1 MAADPPEPPDDPP
14 GHRSDTDPGDIEA
27 GIAATPGRAGVLGL
41 LRGLAIDFSPLR
53 TSREFR
59 LLWTGQVV
67 SFLGSQITYVALQF
81 QVYEMTR
88 STFLVGLM
96 ALCELVPLLTMAFVG
111 GALADAV
118 DRRRL
123 VLITEA
129 LLALVPLGLLLNVTV
144 GEPRVWPLYVL
155 AAFAAALDGLGRP
168 SLWALMPRLVTK
180 EQLPAATALHG
191 LYVNLG
197 AVAGPATGGLVVAA
211 LGLPGTYALDIATF
225 TFSLVTIAAM
235 KATPPPEDAE
245 RPSLQG
251 IVEGF
256 RYARSRP
263 VLMGT
268 YLIDFNAMIFGMPTA
283 VFPALAFE
291 RFARHGLEPATVLG
305 LLNGAPY
312 AGALLC
318 TATSGWVRRVRRHGV
333 AILWSVGIWGVAIT
347 AFGFAT
353 SLWVALPLLAVAG
366 AGDFVSAT
374 FRSTIWNQTI
384 PDSIR
389 GRLAGIELA
398 NVASGPLLGNV
409 EAGAV
414 ARWRGAQFSIVSG
427 GIACLVGAALLA
439 WRMPEFVRYESEY
452 GGET

>member
-1 MAADPPEPPDDPP
+1 MPPDDPP
-14 GHRSDTDPGDIEA
+14 PDQPPHDRPPHDPGEIEP

-41 LRGLAIDFSPLR
+41 LKGLAIDFSPLR
-53 TSREFR
+53 KHQQFR

-67 SFLGSQITYVALQF
+67 SFIGSQITYVALQF
-81 QVYEMTR
+81 QVYELTR
-88 STFLVGLM
+88 SELAVGLM

-123 VLITEA
+123 VLWSEA
-129 LLALVPLGLLLNVTV
+129 ALTLVPLLLLLNVTI

-155 AAFAAALDGLGRP
+155 AAFAAGVDGLGRP
-168 SLWALMPRLVTK
+168 SLWALLPRLVPK
-180 EQLPAATALHG
+180 QDLPAATALHS

-197 AVAGPATGGLVVAA
+197 AVAGPAMGGFVVAA
-211 LGLPGTYALDIATF
+211 VGLRGTYALDVVTFAVSLAT
-225 TFSLVTIAAM
+225 LARM

-245 RPSLQG
+245 RPSLRG
-251 IVEGF
+251 VIEGF
-256 RYARSRP
+256 RYARSQP

-268 YLIDFNAMIFGMPTA
+268 YLIDYNAMIFGMPTA
-283 VFPALAFE
+283 LFPALAFG
-291 RFARHGLEPATVLG
+291 RFRHHGYDPATVLG
-305 LLNGAPY
+305 LLHAAPY
-312 AGALLC
+312 AGALLG
-318 TATSGWVRRVRRHGV
+318 TATSGWIRRVRRHGL
-333 AILWSVGIWGVAIT
+333 AITWSVVVWGVAIT
-347 AFGFAT
+347 VFGFAH
-353 SLWVALPLLAVAG
+353 SLWLALPLLAVAG
-366 AGDFVSAT
+366 FGDFISAT

-384 PDSIR
+384 PDELR

-398 NVASGPLLGNV
+398 NVASGPLLGNL

-414 ARWRGAQFSIVSG
+414 ARLRGTQFSIVSG

-439 WRMPEFVRYESEY
+439 WRMPEFIRYKSPY